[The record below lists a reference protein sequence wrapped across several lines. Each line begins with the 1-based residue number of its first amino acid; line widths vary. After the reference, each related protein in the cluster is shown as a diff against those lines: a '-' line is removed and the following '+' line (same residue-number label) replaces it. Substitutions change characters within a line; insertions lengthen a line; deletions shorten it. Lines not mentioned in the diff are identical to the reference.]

1 MTERLTGID
10 TLRQSLMELI
20 RRLDLRRVLQ
30 FRKLDEL
37 GVRDASCGGAG
48 QLGIVSKL
56 LCESCRCAVGSKI
69 NSCSRAHPRL
79 QHDLNIA
86 MMISDSPPNSPS
98 LQP

>member
-37 GVRDASCGGAG
+37 GVRDASCGGAA

-69 NSCSRAHPRL
+69 N
-79 QHDLNIA
+79 
-86 MMISDSPPNSPS
+86 
-98 LQP
+98 